1 MTLFKISALV
11 MITSVLAA
19 CSQEKVEKKEKIIVG
34 FGPSTYITQF
44 EKGVQPYLENM
55 GYEVEAKTFSQN
67 RMVPQALKEGEIQAS
82 VHISEAHMIP
92 MNKHLNMNMILW
104 ADTPSAPQSLR
115 SVKHTS
121 LSEIKDGMSIGL
133 PLDAINLE
141 RAARVLEEL
150 GWVTVEENVDPATF
164 KVESILP
171 GQYQLKLITME
182 AAQLPRAMED
192 LDFAIINGNYVASQG
207 QRISDGLVVEKSP
220 PEHLIKVAIL
230 EKNQNEQWAKDLK
243 AAYESKD
250 FETYIKS
257 ERLYDG
263 FIYPAHWA
271 Q

>member
-1 MTLFKISALV
+1 MFKKIAMVLGIALAVSACGNGDQ
-11 MITSVLAA
+11 AD
-19 CSQEKVEKKEKIIVG
+19 QQKKIIVG

-44 EKGVQPYLENM
+44 EKGVQPYLEKM

-82 VHISEAHMIP
+82 VHISEAHRVP
-92 MNKHLNMNMILW
+92 MNQHLNMNMILW

-121 LSEIKDGMSIGL
+121 LSDIKDGMTIGL

-150 GWVTVEENVDPATF
+150 GWVTVEDNVDPATF
-164 KVESILP
+164 KVESILK
-171 GQYQLKLITME
+171 GAYQLKLITME
-182 AAQLPRAMED
+182 AAQLPRAMDD
-192 LDFAIINGNYVASQG
+192 LDFAVINGNYVASQG

-230 EKNQNEQWAKDLK
+230 EENQDQQWAKDLK
-243 AAYESKD
+243 EAYESKA
-250 FETYIKS
+250 FEDYIKN

-263 FIYPAHWA
+263 FIYPSHWA